1 MSSATSIK
9 GTRSMR
15 VPARDG
21 STDRRGP
28 DEGGRQAPLGNQA
41 SEGFR
46 PFHFFVFASLMT
58 ATLAVIL
65 ARQATPEHLI
75 LISLIITAVG
85 LAAAAFYRTL
95 APLAA
100 EDVSIFSEPL
110 SERDRAATERE
121 KALVLRSIK
130 ELEFDRAMGKVAAKD
145 FDEMVGRLRARAIM
159 LMKQLDEGSGGA
171 YREIIERELQA
182 RLARG
187 AKGAAGVKAAV
198 GVRGAAGEGDGGA
211 GAESAGGAVNVSVA
225 GCAQCGTVNDADAAF
240 CKRCGA
246 SLRVTTGAR

>member
-9 GTRSMR
+9 GTRSIR
-15 VPARDG
+15 VPARG
-21 STDRRGP
+21 ASQDRRGSG
-28 DEGGRQAPLGNQA
+28 EGGQPALPGNAP

-46 PFHFFVFASLMT
+46 PWHFFVFASLMT
-58 ATLAVIL
+58 ATLSVVL

-75 LISLIITAVG
+75 LTSLIITAVG
-85 LAAAAFYRTL
+85 LAAAAFYRML

-110 SERDRAATERE
+110 SERDRLATERE

-145 FDEMVGRLRARAIM
+145 FDEMAGRLRARAIM
-159 LMKQLDEGSGGA
+159 LMKQLDEGSGGG

-182 RLARG
+182 RLSKGAKEAGGARG
-187 AKGAAGVKAAV
+187 AGAAGAEGA
-198 GVRGAAGEGDGGA
+198 GGAEGAAGA
-211 GAESAGGAVNVSVA
+211 VNESADAVA
-225 GCAQCGTVNDADAAF
+225 ACAQCGTVNDADAAF

-246 SLRVTTGAR
+246 KLYVTAGAR